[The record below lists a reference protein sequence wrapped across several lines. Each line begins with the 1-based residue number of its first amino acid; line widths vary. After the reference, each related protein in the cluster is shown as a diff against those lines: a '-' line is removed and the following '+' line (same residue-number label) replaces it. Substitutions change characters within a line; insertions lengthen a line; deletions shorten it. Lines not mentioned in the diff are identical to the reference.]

1 MLRDFSVF
9 RSAASGTNAMFEASL
24 NCEIE
29 SGAIRGGLTTTQD
42 LFGHEKFL
50 GRDSRSLLI
59 SLSYD
64 L

>member
-9 RSAASGTNAMFEASL
+9 RSAGSGTNAMFQASL

-42 LFGHEKFL
+42 LLGHEKFL
-50 GRDSRSLLI
+50 L
-59 SLSYD
+59 
-64 L
+64 